1 MRKYLK
7 VWDFK
12 LITVGLVNSETIFQL
27 ITFDYEAD
35 NTYLIKSHALGEI
48 NNM

>member
-7 VWDFK
+7 VRDFK

-27 ITFDYEAD
+27 ITFDYETD